1 MGVQRGPNVITDGLV
16 ACWDFS
22 SKQCYPGS
30 GSTCYDIV
38 GKNTGTLSTPTFVND
53 GGKSALRFDYTNS
66 DMMTFQDTPQLSF
79 GTGDFSIEAWILCK
93 QASVGSNPGS
103 KYAAPIVLG
112 DKNGMAL
119 FLPADPSLYS
129 THWRGQIMVEGI
141 TRCLTDNLL
150 INTWYHI
157 ACTRTGASGTNTGK
171 YTYVNGGDP
180 QSRNGD
186 GNWVSGS
193 GIPDAQMGRGYTT
206 YYFDGDIAIVRVY
219 NRVLTP
225 AEVKSSY
232 DKTKGRFQ

>member
-1 MGVQRGPNVITDGLV
+1 MGVQRGSSVITDGLV
-16 ACWDFS
+16 GCWDFS
-22 SKQCYPGS
+22 SKGCYGGS
-30 GSTCYDIV
+30 GSTCSDLV
-38 GKNTGTLSTPTFVND
+38 GKNTGTFSTPTFVND
-53 GGKSALRFDYTNS
+53 GVKSALRFDYTNS
-66 DMMTFQDTPQLSF
+66 DIMTIQNTAQLTF
-79 GTGDFSIEAWILCK
+79 GTGDFSVEAWLLCK
-93 QASVGSNPGS
+93 QAWNGAAPGS
-103 KYAAPIVLG
+103 KYPAVIVLG

-119 FLPADPSLYS
+119 FRPTDAADAA
-129 THWRGQIMVEGI
+129 THFRAQILVEGI
-141 TRCLTDNLL
+141 THSLTDDLL
-150 INTWYHI
+150 VNTWYHI
-157 ACTRTGASGTNTGK
+157 VCTRTGASGTNTGK